1 MSVAMSGA
9 RGART
14 EMGAKGLM
22 RRWTGRSCLTGVL
35 CLTGMLLAP
44 GSGQAELRR
53 VEAVG
58 IYGVRDAMRTK
69 VIVRDEAVENA
80 LWEGVSRVALELL
93 GDGTRRLP
101 GDAPGDGS
109 GPEEGGQPQR
119 TNSEGAADET
129 GGANGIDSETLRAAL
144 GDEVMPYTRSF
155 RILEDQG
162 EQPVL
167 FDEDP
172 DTKTEYVV
180 VVEVFVDMERVEAA
194 LEQAGWIAASGA
206 PAESKG
212 RLELELLGLERYEAL
227 EALMA
232 GLGEALGA
240 DRVQLLEASPARQVL
255 AVEGRFDARE
265 LEAWLLRFRH
275 PQLLLDSVEGAGE
288 GARLRVRARWLP
300 IAEEISLPSDR
311 TGAEPRAGR
320 GWGDPTSFRGGGR
333 EASARN

>member
-1 MSVAMSGA
+1 MSVAA
-9 RGART
+9 REPTA
-14 EMGAKGLM
+14 MGAMGAM
-22 RRWTGRSCLTGVL
+22 RRWIGRGCLAGIL

-69 VIVRDEAVENA
+69 VIVRDKAVENA
-80 LWEGVSRVALELL
+80 LWEGVSRVALELV
-93 GDGTRRLP
+93 GDATRRLSR
-101 GDAPGDGS
+101 DAPADGS
-109 GPEEGGQPQR
+109 GPEEDGQSRQR
-119 TNSEGAADET
+119 NGQEAADET
-129 GGANGIDSETLRAAL
+129 GGSNGIDSEALRAAL
-144 GDEVMPYTRSF
+144 GDGVIPYTRSF

-180 VVEVFVDMERVEAA
+180 VVEVLVDVERVEAA
-194 LEQAGWIAASGA
+194 LEQAGWIAASGVPA
-206 PAESKG
+206 AESKG

-227 EALMA
+227 EALMT

-265 LEAWLLRFRH
+265 LEAWLQRFRH
-275 PQLLLDSVEGAGE
+275 PQLLLDSVAGAGE

-300 IAEEISLPSDR
+300 IAEEISLPSGR
-311 TGAEPRAGR
+311 APAEPRAER
-320 GWGDPTSFRGGGR
+320 GWGDPASLRGGSR
-333 EASARN
+333 EVPARI